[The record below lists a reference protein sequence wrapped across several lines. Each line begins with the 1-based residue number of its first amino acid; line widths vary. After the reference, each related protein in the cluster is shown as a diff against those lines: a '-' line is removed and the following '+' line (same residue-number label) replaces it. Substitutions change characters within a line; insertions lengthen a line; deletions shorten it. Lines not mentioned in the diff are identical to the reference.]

1 MCDYWGVENR
11 LHECLDVTMSEDSA
25 RDRVDNGPQNLAVL
39 RHMALNVMRKEE
51 TKMSQRGKP
60 KKPHGTTAISSN
72 SSPFFEMRLPWR
84 ALPQSKPIWPR
95 SRWRLDKPEPPVLT
109 KNLSQLMNTAP
120 APHASHKGALS
131 DLINLPDI
139 ITSVDDCSYPAA
151 YDGARDRPCNS
162 GFQLST
168 VHSAASG
175 VIAMRR
181 LISDN
186 SRYCSCH
193 SLGPLDVDTC
203 TAVTLYSG
211 QLVAQSELSVVTTL
225 A

>member
-1 MCDYWGVENR
+1 VSCLNRNRYGCD
-11 LHECLDVTMSEDSA
+11 
-25 RDRVDNGPQNLAVL
+25 LAGD
-39 RHMALNVMRKEE
+39 
-51 TKMSQRGKP
+51 T
-60 KKPHGTTAISSN
+60 
-72 SSPFFEMRLPWR
+72 
-84 ALPQSKPIWPR
+84 
-95 SRWRLDKPEPPVLT
+95 PEPPVLT
-109 KNLSQLMNTAP
+109 ENLSQLMNTAP

-131 DLINLPDI
+131 DLIDPPDI
-139 ITSVDDCSYPAA
+139 ITSVDDCSCPAV
-151 YDGARDRPCNS
+151 YDGARDKPCNN
-162 GFQLST
+162 GFELFP

-175 VIAMRR
+175 VVAMRR

-186 SRYCSCH
+186 SRYCACH

>member
-1 MCDYWGVENR
+1 
-11 LHECLDVTMSEDSA
+11 
-25 RDRVDNGPQNLAVL
+25 
-39 RHMALNVMRKEE
+39 
-51 TKMSQRGKP
+51 
-60 KKPHGTTAISSN
+60 
-72 SSPFFEMRLPWR
+72 MRLPWR
-84 ALPQSKPIWPR
+84 ALPQSKPIWLR

-131 DLINLPDI
+131 DLIDLPDI
-139 ITSVDDCSYPAA
+139 ITSVDDCSYPAV

-175 VIAMRR
+175 VVAMRR

>member
-1 MCDYWGVENR
+1 
-11 LHECLDVTMSEDSA
+11 
-25 RDRVDNGPQNLAVL
+25 
-39 RHMALNVMRKEE
+39 
-51 TKMSQRGKP
+51 
-60 KKPHGTTAISSN
+60 
-72 SSPFFEMRLPWR
+72 
-84 ALPQSKPIWPR
+84 
-95 SRWRLDKPEPPVLT
+95 
-109 KNLSQLMNTAP
+109 MNTAP
-120 APHASHKGALS
+120 APHASEKGALS
-131 DLINLPDI
+131 DLIDLPDI

-151 YDGARDRPCNS
+151 YDGARDRPGNS

-186 SRYCSCH
+186 TRYRSCH

>member
-1 MCDYWGVENR
+1 
-11 LHECLDVTMSEDSA
+11 MSEDSA

-51 TKMSQRGKP
+51 SKMSQRGKP

-84 ALPQSKPIWPR
+84 ALPQSKPIWLR

-120 APHASHKGALS
+120 VSHASHKGALS
-131 DLINLPDI
+131 DMIDLPDI
-139 ITSVDDCSYPAA
+139 ITSVDDCGYPAV
-151 YDGARDRPCNS
+151 YDGARDRPRNS

-175 VIAMRR
+175 VVAMRR
-181 LISDN
+181 LNSDN